1 MFHIPTL
8 KPSYLHLMP
17 EPFLERPTVDLEGI
31 ENLSSAKRPSNRAM
45 MDRRIVVRS
54 FSLQPKMVAA
64 CTH

>member
-8 KPSYLHLMP
+8 KPSYLRLMP
-17 EPFLERPTVDLEGI
+17 EPFPESPTVDLEGI
-31 ENLSSAKRPSNRAM
+31 ENLFGVKRPYNRAM

-54 FSLQPKMVAA
+54 SSLQPQMVAA